1 MKNLSYIFSNF
12 SIEEILKRYNNI
24 VLIIFVLLCF
34 CIIISNLSVATTGAL
49 ILLMGI
55 FYYYYGYVLYSTI
68 FYIMADLCWAL
79 MAYDAK
85 DIIGMICIVLSIIIG
100 TLVVIKMNK
109 GIFVKTLFKD

>member
-1 MKNLSYIFSNF
+1 MLKDYFINF
-12 SIEEILKRYNNI
+12 SMDDILKHHNNI
-24 VLIIFVLLCF
+24 VLLIFLIIG
-34 CIIISNLSVATTGAL
+34 CIIISSNLSIATTGAL

-55 FYYYYGYVLYSTI
+55 FYYYYGYILYSTI
-68 FYIMADLCWAL
+68 FYIMADLCWAI
-79 MAYDAK
+79 MAYNAK

>member
-1 MKNLSYIFSNF
+1 MIKLSNIFSNF
-12 SIEEILKRYNNI
+12 SMDDILKHYNNI
-24 VLIIFVLLCF
+24 VLLIFLIIG
-34 CIIISNLSVATTGAL
+34 CIIISSDLSVATTGAL

-68 FYIMADLCWAL
+68 FYIMADLCWAV
-79 MAYDAK
+79 MAYNSK

>member
-1 MKNLSYIFSNF
+1 MKKLSSNFSKF

-24 VLIIFVLLCF
+24 VLLFFVLLCF
-34 CIIISNLSVATTGAL
+34 CIIISNLSVATTGAI

-55 FYYYYGYVLYSTI
+55 FYYYYGYILYSTI
-68 FYIMADLCWAL
+68 FYIMADLCWAI

>member
-1 MKNLSYIFSNF
+1 MKKLSYIFSNF
-12 SIEEILKRYNNI
+12 SIEEMLKRYNNI
-24 VLIIFVLLCF
+24 VLLIFLLFCF
-34 CIIISNLSVATTGAL
+34 CIILSDLSVATTGAL

-85 DIIGMICIVLSIIIG
+85 DTIGMICIVLSIIVG
-100 TLVVIKMNK
+100 TLVVIKINK
-109 GIFVKTLFKD
+109 GVFVKTLFKD

>member
-1 MKNLSYIFSNF
+1 MIKLSNIFSNF
-12 SIEEILKRYNNI
+12 SMDDILKHHNNI
-24 VLIIFVLLCF
+24 VLLIFLIIG
-34 CIIISNLSVATTGAL
+34 CIIISSNLSIATTGAL

-55 FYYYYGYVLYSTI
+55 FYYYYGYILYSTI
-68 FYIMADLCWAL
+68 FYIMADLCWAI
-79 MAYDAK
+79 MAYNAK